1 MVFAICTKEGESGD
15 DLMKRIWK
23 AKNKSV
29 LGAGIAEE
37 SLQEVQ
43 HKKCRQGV
51 SKLEKNAKF
60 SHVNSTS
67 MLCI

>member
-37 SLQEVQ
+37 SL
-43 HKKCRQGV
+43 
-51 SKLEKNAKF
+51 
-60 SHVNSTS
+60 
-67 MLCI
+67 